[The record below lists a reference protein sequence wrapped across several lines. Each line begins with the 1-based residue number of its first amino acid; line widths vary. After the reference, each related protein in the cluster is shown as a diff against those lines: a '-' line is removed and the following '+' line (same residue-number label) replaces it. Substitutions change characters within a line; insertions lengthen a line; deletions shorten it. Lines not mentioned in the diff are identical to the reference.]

1 MQLSMK
7 YPSRKM
13 MKIRFSSWL
22 RKQYAY
28 PASCPRNDQNRTL
41 NSVVASGL
49 LTTLVAGCGS
59 NSEIAAVGKFSE
71 KTKAEINSIGP
82 ALVSDISE
90 SCKRSQAWA
99 LPTGEKLFQED
110 PESRKLVFL
119 LDKKAR
125 ERCDTKEMTAATDSY
140 KAGHKVISRYIAAI
154 GKLAGAD
161 IPVFDDEM
169 KSLVPALGG
178 MPFIP
183 DKDTK
188 ATVEAGGSIANILFR
203 IIGEGF
209 QRSKL
214 VSSMASAD
222 KPLEVVATNYTDSI
236 NRYYINGLLE
246 TEMLA
251 ATAFYGNPL
260 DIVRRTT
267 NSPVLLVINPFLTAN
282 LTRSL
287 VVERQEIA
295 KRKAFAETY
304 ISLLNEIS
312 CDHTKLLFSLQ
323 GNSASSA
330 DRENAICGRLQQVNS
345 AKLAPNGKQ
354 GIATSAY
361 VAKIIPKYYRLIS
374 KLRDLSASNRLGR
387 STDHRP

>member
-1 MQLSMK
+1 MK
-7 YPSRKM
+7 YPPRKM
-13 MKIRFSSWL
+13 MKIQFSSWL
-22 RKQYAY
+22 REQYACLASY
-28 PASCPRNDQNRTL
+28 PSNEQNRTL

-49 LTTLVAGCGS
+49 LTILVAGCSS

-71 KTKAEINSIGP
+71 KTKAEINSVGP

-99 LPTGEKLFQED
+99 LPTGERLFQED

-119 LDKKAR
+119 IDKRAR
-125 ERCDTKEMTAATDSY
+125 ERCDTNEMTAATNSY
-140 KAGHKVISRYIAAI
+140 KAGHKVISRYITAI

-161 IPVFDDEM
+161 IPVFDDEL
-169 KSLVPALGG
+169 KSLIPALGG

-183 DKDTK
+183 DKDAK

-214 VSSMASAD
+214 ISSMASAD
-222 KPLEVVATNYTDSI
+222 KPLEVVVTNYTDSI

-246 TEMLA
+246 SEMLA
-251 ATAFYGNPL
+251 VTAFYGNPL
-260 DIVRRTT
+260 DIARRTT
-267 NSPVLLVINPFLTAN
+267 TSPVLLVINPFLTAN

-295 KRKAFAETY
+295 KRKAFADTY

-323 GNSASSA
+323 GNSTSSA
-330 DRENAICGRLQQVNS
+330 ARENAICARLQQDNRATLS
-345 AKLAPNGKQ
+345 PSDKQ
-354 GIATSAY
+354 DMAASAY
-361 VAKIIPKYYRLIS
+361 AAQIIPKYYRLIS
-374 KLRDLSASNRLGR
+374 KLQDLSHSIRLER
-387 STDHRP
+387 PADHIP